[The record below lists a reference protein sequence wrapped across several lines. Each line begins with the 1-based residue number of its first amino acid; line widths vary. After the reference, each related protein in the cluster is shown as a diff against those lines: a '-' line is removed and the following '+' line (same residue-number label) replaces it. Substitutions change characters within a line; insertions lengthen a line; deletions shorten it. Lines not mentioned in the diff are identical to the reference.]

1 MRVLINNGTDIAN
14 LVTSLNLSGDTK
26 TAARKLN
33 LTFIQSDVDL
43 NVPAVDLDCGYTIFF
58 YDDDLIFQGNVY
70 ELEKDRAKSE
80 VKIVAY
86 DNGFVINRSKT
97 SRKFTGALP
106 EDITR
111 SICSEMGIKIGNI
124 AVTNTPVS
132 FIAHSKTAYQVIQG
146 AYTEAN
152 KKNNKIYQIVFVG
165 DELNVIEKGT
175 LIDNL
180 VLDSS
185 INLTDS
191 IYKKS
196 IQDLVNMVRIVDS
209 EGNFT
214 GEIISD
220 SESISKYSMF
230 QETLK
235 VQKDKDTQ
243 EEARAMLKKPELE
256 GTVVALGDW
265 RAKSGYSLI
274 IRDSNFNGQFW
285 IKSDS
290 HTLRG
295 GLHEMKLTL
304 EFENLMTEEKVEKE
318 KT

>member
-1 MRVLINNGTDIAN
+1 MRVLINNETDIAN
-14 LVTSLNLSGDTK
+14 LVTSLTLSGDTK

-43 NVPAVDLDCGYTIFF
+43 NVPVVDLDCGYTIFF

-132 FIAHSKTAYQVIQG
+132 FIAHSKTGYQVILS
-146 AYTEAN
+146 AYTEAHKVN
-152 KKNNKIYQIVFVG
+152 QKIYQIVFVG

-180 VLDSS
+180 VLDAS

-196 IQDLVNMVRIVDS
+196 ILDLVNMVRIVDS

-214 GEIISD
+214 GEIIFD

-230 QETLK
+230 QETIK

-243 EEARAMLKKPELE
+243 EEARAMLKKPALE

-265 RAKSGYSLI
+265 RVKSGYSLI
-274 IRDSNFNGQFW
+274 VRDSNFTGKFY
-285 IKSDS
+285 IDSDT
-290 HTLRG
+290 HELRG
-295 GLHEMKLTL
+295 GQHTMRLKLA
-304 EFENLMTEEKVEKE
+304 FENLMTEEKVEKE
-318 KT
+318 KK